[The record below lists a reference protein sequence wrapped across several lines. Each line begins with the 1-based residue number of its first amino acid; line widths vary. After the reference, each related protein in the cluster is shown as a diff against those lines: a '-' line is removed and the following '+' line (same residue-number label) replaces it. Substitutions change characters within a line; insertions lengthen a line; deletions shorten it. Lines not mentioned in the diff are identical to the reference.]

1 MTTCVQVLNDLQA
14 VTHALVDND
23 KSFEL
28 VVGTNVASVFG
39 SFVSARFERNSS
51 GSWSLVRAVYDG
63 RPVNLTGLID
73 NIEGA

>member
-1 MTTCVQVLNDLQA
+1 MTICVQVLNDLQA

>member
-1 MTTCVQVLNDLQA
+1 MTTHVKAMNDLQA

-39 SFVSARFERNSS
+39 SFVSARFERDSS
-51 GSWSLVRAVYDG
+51 GSRRLVRAVYDG
-63 RPVNLTGLID
+63 RLVNLTELLD
-73 NIEGA
+73 NIKGT